1 MASTLLLRFLKKTH
15 KFTTTTAPILTRTS
29 HIHIVTRKFHGR
41 INNNLYSRISPLGNT
56 TCSLAPVLDKWV
68 QEGNQLK
75 EIELQRIIRVLR
87 SHKRYSQALQVSEW
101 MSNSDLQFSVGDRAV
116 QLNLIGRVWGIECAE
131 SYFSSLSD
139 EYKIDKIYGA
149 LLNCYVR
156 ERLVDKSLS
165 HMQKM
170 NEMGFATRAL
180 NYNKLM
186 YLYKGSGQSEK
197 VPEVLSYMKKNGI
210 SPDSF
215 TYRICMKAYAAR
227 SDLRSMER
235 ILQEMESQPN
245 ITMDW
250 ISYSAVAKIYI
261 KAGLKEKALIYLKKS
276 EEMISKD
283 AVGYNHLICHYASLG
298 NKDEMMRLWG
308 LQKTHCKKHIN
319 RDYITMMG
327 CLVKIGELEETEKL
341 LTEWESSCHCYD
353 FRVPNVILFGYSQK
367 GLTEKAEAILRDI
380 VKRGKTPVPNSWSI
394 IAAGYLDK
402 HNIEKAFECMKEAL
416 AVQAENKSWRPKPSL
431 IASILYW
438 VRNNRNADE
447 VEAFLRSSKTVIPET
462 TLIKEYIGGKDVDGL
477 LENLKAAEIDG
488 DEETKDDPCNA
499 SNGNQLKE
507 LELQRI
513 IRHLRSHKRY
523 SQALQVSEWMRDSDL
538 HFRVCDR
545 AVLLD
550 LIRRVRGR
558 EAEESYFKSFSYFNS
573 LK

>member
-1 MASTLLLRFLKKTH
+1 MASTLLLRILKKTH
-15 KFTTTTAPILTRTS
+15 KFTTTTAPILTRTC
-29 HIHIVTRKFHGR
+29 HIHIVTRKVHGR

-56 TCSLAPVLDKWV
+56 TCSLVPVLDKWV

-116 QLNLIGRVWGIECAE
+116 QLNLIGRVRGIESAE
-131 SYFSSLSD
+131 SYFNSLSD

-170 NEMGFATRAL
+170 KEMGFATRAL
-180 NYNKLM
+180 NYNELM

-197 VPEVLSYMKKNGI
+197 VPEVLSDMKKNGI

-250 ISYSAVAKIYI
+250 ISYSAVANIYI

-308 LQKTHCKKHIN
+308 LKK
-319 RDYITMMG
+319 
-327 CLVKIGELEETEKL
+327 
-341 LTEWESSCHCYD
+341 
-353 FRVPNVILFGYSQK
+353 
-367 GLTEKAEAILRDI
+367 
-380 VKRGKTPVPNSWSI
+380 SI
-394 IAAGYLDK
+394 
-402 HNIEKAFECMKEAL
+402 EAL

-438 VRNNRNADE
+438 VRNNRNDDE
-447 VEAFLRSSKTVIPET
+447 VEAFVRLSKTVIPET

-488 DEETKDDPCNA
+488 DEEIKDDPCNA
-499 SNGNQLKE
+499 HNVQQL
-507 LELQRI
+507 
-513 IRHLRSHKRY
+513 
-523 SQALQVSEWMRDSDL
+523 
-538 HFRVCDR
+538 
-545 AVLLD
+545 
-550 LIRRVRGR
+550 
-558 EAEESYFKSFSYFNS
+558 